1 MIGHI
6 FTVSAGF
13 LAFAIAIWR
22 ARIEVTIVRYPNTF
36 FLLKGCRALREY
48 ILMNGIF
55 SLTLYTL
62 IVAAVIPAGIL
73 IPSGA
78 TAWTTAIAGAPPWII
93 ALFVGWNTKK
103 MLRSL
108 LSSLRGL
115 DTIAIMAR
123 KEENLLN
130 QIDSFERTSVESYVR
145 RKLLNYTGQELATIR
160 GNVKRIIPEGGSNK
174 KPRDRINRAKEIE
187 DIMKICLRAVGKE
200 TFDQVFP

>member
-1 MIGHI
+1 
-6 FTVSAGF
+6 
-13 LAFAIAIWR
+13 
-22 ARIEVTIVRYPNTF
+22 
-36 FLLKGCRALREY
+36 
-48 ILMNGIF
+48 
-55 SLTLYTL
+55 
-62 IVAAVIPAGIL
+62 
-73 IPSGA
+73 
-78 TAWTTAIAGAPPWII
+78 
-93 ALFVGWNTKK
+93 
-103 MLRSL
+103 
-108 LSSLRGL
+108 
-115 DTIAIMAR
+115 MAR